1 MHERQC
7 ISASCILMVKQYM
20 LYLCFFKSMPP
31 GCQGV
36 RNSFMHS
43 CVAGC
48 HLQRT
53 EENGRQE
60 PQIAGE
66 STPYEGGVI
75 ARLQSTLSAPLTSR
89 CAPQLPIILGNTWL
103 LHQQAAAVA
112 AHTCLCICQSTL
124 ILRGRAAVVL
134 LLCNICCYSFRS
146 PVIHMLTCR
155 LGFRLRIMHDPDPT
169 AWSVL

>member
-1 MHERQC
+1 MMTMC
-7 ISASCILMVKQYM
+7 LM
-20 LYLCFFKSMPP
+20 LPL
-31 GCQGV
+31 
-36 RNSFMHS
+36 
-43 CVAGC
+43 
-48 HLQRT
+48 RT
-53 EENGRQE
+53 RE
-60 PQIAGE
+60 
-66 STPYEGGVI
+66 

-169 AWSVL
+169 AWSVLYHLALPDAFITAATTIVLCMLCRSTACLCEPRVSCCWRTHS